1 MAHND
6 TLKTFEDF
14 KAEINAIR
22 ARGGQYWTNIVG
34 SKLRTADEK
43 LGKDEANRL
52 IRECNLTKYG
62 WSEES

>member
-1 MAHND
+1 MAHAD

-14 KAEINAIR
+14 KAEINSTR

-34 SKLRTADEK
+34 CTLRIADER

-52 IRECNLTKYG
+52 IREYRLGKDG
-62 WSEES
+62 WSEEQ